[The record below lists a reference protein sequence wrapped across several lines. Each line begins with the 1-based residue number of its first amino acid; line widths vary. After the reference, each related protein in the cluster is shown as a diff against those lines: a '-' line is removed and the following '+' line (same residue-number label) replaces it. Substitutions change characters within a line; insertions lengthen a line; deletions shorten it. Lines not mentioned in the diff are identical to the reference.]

1 MFWKLI
7 QKKKKKKQFEFRV
20 MMELDGIVNY

>member
-7 QKKKKKKQFEFRV
+7 QKKKKKIQFEFRV